1 MFTGLN
7 DRIEIVQGDITQ
19 QRVDAIVN
27 ASNPS
32 LLPGLGVCG
41 AIHRAAGHRLA
52 FECAKLG
59 GCKTGQAKLTHG
71 FRLPAPFVIH
81 TVGPVWRGGKEKEA
95 DMLAES
101 YWNSLALASQNEIK
115 TLAFPCISTGVYGY
129 PVDKAS
135 RVAVKTVA
143 EYLEKHSD
151 IQKVV
156 IVCYTEDSTAEHRLA
171 LEETIGASPFASN
184 KIS

>member
-1 MFTGLN
+1 MFAGLTE
-7 DRIEIVQGDITQ
+7 RIEIVQGDITQ

-59 GCKTGQAKLTHG
+59 GCKTGEAKLTHG
-71 FRLPAPFVIH
+71 FRLPSPYVIH
-81 TVGPVWRGGKEKEA
+81 TVGPVWRGGGEGEPELLVGA
-95 DMLAES
+95 H
-101 YWNSLALASQNEIK
+101 WNALEIAREHELK
-115 TLAFPCISTGVYGY
+115 TVAFPCISTGIYSF

-135 RVAVKTVA
+135 RIAVRTIA
-143 EYLEKHSD
+143 EFLSKHSA

-156 IVCYTEDSTAEHRLA
+156 IVCYTEDSMQAYQSALAEIVGTAPL
-171 LEETIGASPFASN
+171 ASN
-184 KIS
+184 TMG